1 MNALVA
7 NRHNK
12 KYEACWSCCSSS
24 KNMFEKKKQHG
35 SNGIGLD
42 EAFIPAFKHM
52 FLPEWLPFS
61 RFHLLSLLLQMA
73 NGVLVF
79 CCQSLTFSPAAKLSM
94 FWACV
99 FFFHSLHFFTWSII
113 QTRWFSLVYIAI
125 VLGSYQ
131 KIYFCHV
138 IHDETHK
145 YMYLYILKY
154 DICLRCDSIDSQC
167 EFRIVAHPRLFA
179 VLNEILLIWQQG
191 NKNDLDILWI

>member
-12 KYEACWSCCSSS
+12 KYEACWSCCSS

-61 RFHLLSLLLQMA
+61 RFRLLSLLLQMVCLFFAA
-73 NGVLVF
+73 NP
-79 CCQSLTFSPAAKLSM
+79 SLSVQLLS
-94 FWACV
+94 FPCFEPV
-99 FFFHSLHFFTWSII
+99 IFFHSLHFFTWSII

-125 VLGSYQ
+125 VLAPYQ

-138 IHDETHK
+138 IHDETYK
-145 YMYLYILKY
+145 YMYLYIIKY

-167 EFRIVAHPRLFA
+167 EFRIVTSPPPRLFA